1 VSERVTYPGYDV
13 AVASQTRRDELLR
26 CLRQRADWTVDR
38 LADDLEVSRRTVL
51 RDLNHLRERGFHITS
66 MTGPG
71 GGIHLEPTS
80 VLVTSQLAGDQVVAL
95 ILSVALARANPWMP
109 FVAGAEEALRKIEAS
124 LPRQRAT
131 ELQQLMQRILV
142 GDPADIPAADLGTI
156 DTSLVAEFERAFTD
170 QHLLRFDYRDAGGRQ
185 TTRSVE
191 PHGLLVRTP
200 AWYIIAWDPNP
211 DAARLFRA
219 DRISNPS
226 VDDTTFVPRPHDLVT
241 GVCPDATPHIDPP
254 S

>member
-1 VSERVTYPGYDV
+1 MSRVAG
-13 AVASQTRRDELLR
+13 QIRRDVLLR
-26 CLRQRADWTVDR
+26 RIRHRAAWTVDQ
-38 LADDLEVSRRTVL
+38 LAHDLEVSRRTVL
-51 RDLNHLRERGFHITS
+51 RDLEHLRERGFHLSS

-71 GGIHLEPTS
+71 GGVHLEPTS
-80 VLVTSQLAGDQVVAL
+80 VLVTSQLDGDQVVAL

-124 LPRQRAT
+124 LPRQRAA
-131 ELQQLMQRILV
+131 ELQQLMKRILV

-170 QHLLRFDYRDAGGRQ
+170 QHLLRFDYRDARGRQ

-200 AWYIIAWDPNP
+200 AWYIIAWDPRP

-219 DRISNPS
+219 DRISSPS
-226 VDDTTFVPRPHDLVT
+226 VDDTPFVPRPHELVT
-241 GVCPDATPHIDPP
+241 GVCPDAKPDVAP
-254 S
+254 SS